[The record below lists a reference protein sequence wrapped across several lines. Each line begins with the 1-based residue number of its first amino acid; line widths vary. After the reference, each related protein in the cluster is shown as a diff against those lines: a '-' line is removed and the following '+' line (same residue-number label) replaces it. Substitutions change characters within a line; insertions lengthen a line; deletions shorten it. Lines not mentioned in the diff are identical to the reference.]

1 MWTCRLKHRFGFMDH
16 VRGGRR
22 GAMDRVRGGRRGGV
36 RQRASRHVE
45 AAPLADDLGA
55 SSELAYYLV
64 SEVFLDVCLPR
75 SPRLSRR

>member
-1 MWTCRLKHRFGFMDH
+1 
-16 VRGGRR
+16 
-22 GAMDRVRGGRRGGV
+22 MDRARGGRRGGV

-64 SEVFLDVCLPR
+64 SEVF
-75 SPRLSRR
+75 SGRLSAPFAKTIATLAQRDIRRVPSFRSSI